1 MRIWSKGNTFSLL
14 VKVPTCTTTLEINLE
29 VSQKTGNISHSRPT
43 ILFLGIY
50 PKHAPFSNKGTCSTM
65 LIAGLVIIATIKSFE
80 SLWIIR
86 KD

>member
-1 MRIWSKGNTFSLL
+1 LCLFKLTIPKGGEEIFLKILINTSIAEDTRFWGS
-14 VKVPTCTTTLEINLE
+14 
-29 VSQKTGNISHSRPT
+29 T

-80 SLWIIR
+80 LLWIIR
-86 KD
+86 KDLAVLRGL